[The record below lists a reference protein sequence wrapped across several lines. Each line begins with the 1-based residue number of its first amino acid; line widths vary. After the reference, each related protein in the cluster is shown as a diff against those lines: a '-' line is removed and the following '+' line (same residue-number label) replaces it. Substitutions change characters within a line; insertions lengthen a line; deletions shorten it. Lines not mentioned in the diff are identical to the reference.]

1 MNYPI
6 AESAS
11 VRRSAGVKDSTT
23 EHRSMSGKI
32 SSFKPS
38 APQNATPPK
47 PVIVPWQK
55 KK

>member
-1 MNYPI
+1 MDTKIKTHDATKFVPF
-6 AESAS
+6 AES
-11 VRRSAGVKDSTT
+11 VYKG
-23 EHRSMSGKI
+23 